1 MSRAYGL
8 RSVSA
13 TGADRSQ
20 WSTYGGGDLCVLSSH
35 VGGNPRRGRCERTH
49 PDCRGGVVSLALDV
63 IQYLES
69 LSITQGQGAGAPWKL
84 LPFQKRFVRAALA
97 PGVSESSLSVG
108 RGNGKST
115 LVSGL
120 AAAALDG
127 PLVVPRGEAVIVA
140 SSFDQARI
148 DFEHVLAFLAETIA
162 ADRARWR
169 IQDSAN
175 RASIEDRK
183 TGARVRV
190 LGSDPRRAHGLAPTL
205 VIADEPSQW
214 EHTTA
219 DRMLAALT
227 TSLGKLPASRFVAI
241 GTRPDGE
248 HWFERMLTGSAD
260 YAQVHAARPD
270 DPPFQLRTWKRSNPA
285 LDAMPMLLKAIR
297 AAASKARKDSAMLP
311 SFRAL
316 RLNQGISDYQRASLL
331 SADVWQGIE
340 GDAAALGPCVW
351 GIDLGT
357 SQAMSALSAYYPD
370 TGRLDCLA
378 AFADMPGL
386 AERGLA
392 DGVGRL
398 YLDMER
404 RGELILTPGRVSDV
418 VDLLREA
425 MRRYG
430 APDAVAADRWR
441 EAELMDALN
450 QAGVPSSSF
459 VSRGQ
464 GFKDGAADVRSFRN
478 AALTGKLIPVVSLML
493 RAAMRESVVVSDTAG
508 NSKLAKATEGGR
520 RARARDDAVAA
531 AIMAVSVGGMRPAE
545 PEREP
550 SSYPLAFVG

>member
-1 MSRAYGL
+1 M
-8 RSVSA
+8 
-13 TGADRSQ
+13 
-20 WSTYGGGDLCVLSSH
+20 
-35 VGGNPRRGRCERTH
+35 
-49 PDCRGGVVSLALDV
+49 SLAGDV

-69 LSITQGQGAGAPWKL
+69 LNLTQGQGAGEKWSL
-84 LPFQKRFVRAALA
+84 LPFQKRFVRGALA
-97 PGVSESSLSVG
+97 PGISESALSLA
-108 RGNGKST
+108 RGGGKTT
-115 LVSGL
+115 LVSGI
-120 AAAALDG
+120 AAAALNG
-127 PLVVPRGEAVIVA
+127 PLVVQRGEAVIVA

-148 DFEHVLAFLAETIA
+148 AFEHILAFLAETIA
-162 ADRARWR
+162 EDRDRFR

-175 RASIEDRK
+175 RASIEDRR

-205 VIADEPSQW
+205 VIADEPAQW

-219 DRMLAALT
+219 ARMLAALQ
-227 TSLGKLPASRFVAI
+227 TSLGKLPASRLICI
-241 GTRPDGE
+241 GTMPDGE

-270 DPPFQLRTWKRSNPA
+270 DPPFQLRTWRRANPS

-297 AAASKARKDSAMLP
+297 GGAAKARKDSAMLP

-316 RLNQGISDYQRASLL
+316 RLNQGVSDYQRASLL
-331 SADVWQGIE
+331 SAGTWESIE
-340 GDAAALGPCVW
+340 GDAPALGPCVW

-357 SQAMSALSAYYPD
+357 SQAMSALSAYWPD

-378 AFADMPGL
+378 AFADTPGL
-386 AERGLA
+386 AERGLG

-418 VDLLREA
+418 VDLLREG
-425 MRRYG
+425 MRRFG
-430 APDAVAADRWR
+430 APDAVASDRWR
-441 EAELMDALN
+441 QSELLDALN

-464 GFKDGAADVRSFRN
+464 GFKDGAADVRAFRN

-508 NSKLAKATEGGR
+508 NSKLAKASEGGR
-520 RARARDDAVAA
+520 RARARDDAIASS
-531 AIMAVSVGGMRPAE
+531 IMAISVGGMRPAE

-550 SSYPLAFVG
+550 SAYPLAFVG

>member
-1 MSRAYGL
+1 M
-8 RSVSA
+8 
-13 TGADRSQ
+13 
-20 WSTYGGGDLCVLSSH
+20 
-35 VGGNPRRGRCERTH
+35 
-49 PDCRGGVVSLALDV
+49 SLAGDV

-69 LSITQGQGAGAPWKL
+69 LCITQGQGAGAPWKL

-97 PGVSESSLSVG
+97 PGVSESALSVG
-108 RGNGKST
+108 RGNGKTT

-214 EHTTA
+214 ENTTA
-219 DRMLAALT
+219 DRMLAAIQ
-227 TSLGKLPASRFVAI
+227 TSLGKLPASRLVAI

-270 DPPFQLRTWKRSNPA
+270 DPPFQLRTWQRSNPA
-285 LDAMPMLLKAIR
+285 LSAMPMLLKAIR
-297 AAASKARKDSAMLP
+297 GAASKARKDSAMLP

-316 RLNQGISDYQRASLL
+316 RLNQGVSDYQRASLL
-331 SADVWQGIE
+331 SAGTWESIE
-340 GDAAALGPCVW
+340 GDAPASGPCVW

-357 SQAMSALSAYYPD
+357 SQAMSALSAYWPD

-392 DGVGRL
+392 DGIGRL

-404 RGELILTPGRVSDV
+404 RGELITTPGRVSDV

-441 EAELMDALN
+441 QAELMDALN
-450 QAGVPSSSF
+450 QAGVPSASF

-464 GFKDGAADVRSFRN
+464 GWKDGAADVRAMRS
-478 AALTGKLIPVVSLML
+478 ACLTGRVTPVVSLML
-493 RAAMRESVVVSDTAG
+493 RAAMREAVVVSDTAG
-508 NSKLAKATEGGR
+508 NAKLAKASEGGR

-550 SSYPLAFVG
+550 SAYPLAFVG

>member
-1 MSRAYGL
+1 MS
-8 RSVSA
+8 
-13 TGADRSQ
+13 
-20 WSTYGGGDLCVLSSH
+20 LS
-35 VGGNPRRGRCERTH
+35 G
-49 PDCRGGVVSLALDV
+49 DV

-69 LSITQGQGAGAPWKL
+69 LTVTQGQGAGGPLTL
-84 LPFQKRFVRAALA
+84 LPFQKRFVRGALA
-97 PGVSESSLSVG
+97 PGVSESALSLA
-108 RGNGKST
+108 RGGGKTT
-115 LVSGL
+115 LVSGI
-120 AAAALDG
+120 AASALNG

-140 SSFDQARI
+140 SSFEQSRLSFDHI
-148 DFEHVLAFLAETIA
+148 LAFLADVIA
-162 ADRARWR
+162 KDRARWR
-169 IQDSAN
+169 VADSSN

-205 VIADEPSQW
+205 AILDEPAQW

-219 DRMLAALT
+219 DRMLAALQ
-227 TSLGKLPASRFVAI
+227 TSMGKLPASRLIAI
-241 GTRPDGE
+241 GTRPDGDS
-248 HWFERMLTGSAD
+248 HFFERMLTGGAD

-270 DPPFQLRTWKRSNPA
+270 DPPFQLRTWRRANPS
-285 LDAMPMLLKAIR
+285 LDAMPQLRKAIQG
-297 AAASKARKDSAMLP
+297 AASKARKDSAMLP

-316 RLNQGISDYQRASLL
+316 RLNQGVSDYQRASLL

-340 GDAAALGPCVW
+340 GDASSDGPCVW
-351 GIDLGT
+351 GVDMGT
-357 SQAMSALSAYYPD
+357 SQAMSALSAYWPD

-398 YLDMER
+398 YLDMAR
-404 RGELILTPGRVSDV
+404 RNELITTPGRVSDV

-441 EAELMDALN
+441 QAELMDALN

-464 GFKDGAADVRSFRN
+464 GFKDGAADVRAFRN

-508 NSKLAKATEGGR
+508 NSKLDSLVKSLCR
-520 RARARDDAVAA
+520 
-531 AIMAVSVGGMRPAE
+531 SN
-545 PEREP
+545 
-550 SSYPLAFVG
+550 